1 MSRHKFKVG
10 QLVNYNP
17 GRTGVPA
24 SSRQYTIVRLLP
36 VEDSEF
42 MYRIKSVGEAFER
55 VAKERELARREI

>member
-36 VEDSEF
+36 FEDSEF

-55 VAKERELARREI
+55 VAKERELARR